1 MCNNK
6 EVNILVVDDDIDAAQ
21 SFADLIFNK
30 LGMNVL
36 AESRKDEVLRLVRQH
51 PIKVVALDQRMPEI
65 SGTDLYKQIQNIN
78 PYIVALMVTGEASR
92 QEVSNAVNLGFL
104 ECIEKNEINTL
115 PSKIVKALSKYEA
128 NISKIQKTNYS
139 LSNIWSIKSL
149 YNRCFYQ
156 YSIVSIKRI
165 KEDYCFPNKWK
176 TQFDLTATEQEQED
190 NFEFESEL
198 IISTDIEMK
207 TSSKSEMS
215 LSQIMDFKSSLDTAL
230 TEHFSIQNRVKL
242 NRKKRNKRVYKLQ
255 EGVEDGKKA
264 VRKKFEYNQLY
275 YHILLLVKRTCRIC
289 NNEIIIPVEVY
300 KPIPYIQTKV
310 TIFFT
315 DSSHAEIDT
324 GRVSLP

>member
-6 EVNILVVDDDIDAAQ
+6 EINILVVDDDIDAAQ

-78 PYIVALMVTGEASR
+78 PYIIALMVTGEASR

-264 VRKKFEYNQLY
+264 VR
-275 YHILLLVKRTCRIC
+275 
-289 NNEIIIPVEVY
+289 
-300 KPIPYIQTKV
+300 
-310 TIFFT
+310 
-315 DSSHAEIDT
+315 
-324 GRVSLP
+324 